1 MGAVRPTV
9 SVIIPNFNYA
19 KTLDLCL
26 AAVNAQDYPDIE
38 VIVVDDNST
47 DNSVPIAH
55 ARGAKVLRTGTNIG
69 APAARNL
76 GAEVATGEV
85 LFFLDS
91 DVALRPDAVS
101 GAVRLLYA
109 DPGLGAVCGTY
120 TPGPLVRDSLVEE
133 YRALQ
138 LYSWWIGD
146 LGETST
152 VFTAIFAI
160 RKAVFA
166 EVGGFNPAL
175 RHSENADY
183 GHRLTQRYRILLTDE
198 VVGAHDHDDKL
209 GVLLTKFF
217 HRARLHV
224 PLYLA
229 RPDFSGGP
237 TNGSRGW
244 GSIAALLAA
253 LALVVPV
260 IAGPAWLALPAAL
273 FAAFVAAD
281 LPMYRIV
288 RRHARLPFL
297 AYYTGVHFLV
307 NVTVGLAVVAGLAQ
321 CLLSSRFRGTYRL
334 ALAKGA

>member
-1 MGAVRPTV
+1 MNTPTV
-9 SVIIPNFNYA
+9 SVIIPNYNYA

-26 AAVNAQDYPDIE
+26 AAVNGQDYPAIE
-38 VIVVDDNST
+38 VIVIDDNST
-47 DNSVPIAH
+47 DNSVEIARS
-55 ARGAKVLRTGTNIG
+55 RGARVLRTGTNIG

-76 GAEVATGEV
+76 GAEVATGEI

-91 DVALRPDAVS
+91 DVALRPDAVTN
-101 GAVRLLYA
+101 AVRLMLTE
-109 DPGLGAVCGTY
+109 PNIGAVCGTY
-120 TPGPLVRDSLVEE
+120 TPKPLVRDSLVEE
-133 YRALQ
+133 YRSLQ

-146 LGETST
+146 LGDTST

-160 RKAVFA
+160 KASVFA

-198 VVGAHDHDDKL
+198 VVGAHDHDDRF
-209 GVLLTKFF
+209 GVLLNKFF

-224 PLYLA
+224 PLFLN

-244 GSIAALLAA
+244 GSIAALGAVLAMVLPFVLGA
-253 LALVVPV
+253 AWTLVPV
-260 IAGPAWLALPAAL
+260 AL

-281 LPMYRIV
+281 IPMYREV
-288 RRHARLPFL
+288 RKHVSPWFL
-297 AYYTGVHFLV
+297 VYYTAVHFVV
-307 NVTVGLAVVAGLAQ
+307 NVTVGLAVGAGLFQ
-321 CLLSSRFRGTYRL
+321 CLFSRDFRTTYSLSMQ
-334 ALAKGA
+334 GA

>member
-1 MGAVRPTV
+1 MLV
-9 SVIIPNFNYA
+9 SVIVPNYNYA
-19 KTLDLCL
+19 RTLDLCL
-26 AAVNAQDYPDIE
+26 AAVNAQTYPDVE

-47 DNSVPIAH
+47 DDSVRIAE
-55 ARGAKVLRTGTNIG
+55 ARGARVIRTGTNIG

-76 GAEVATGEV
+76 GATEAEGEV

-91 DVALRPDAVS
+91 DVALRPDALAE
-101 GAVRLLYA
+101 AVAILA
-109 DPGLGAVCGTY
+109 DPAVGAACGTY
-120 TPGPLVRDSLVEE
+120 EAKPLIRDSLVEE

-146 LGETST
+146 LGDTST
-152 VFTAIFAI
+152 VFTAIMAI
-160 RKAVFA
+160 RADVFA

-183 GHRLTQRYRILLTDE
+183 GHRLSQRYRILLTDRIQ
-198 VVGAHDHDDKL
+198 GRHDHDDKL

-224 PLYLA
+224 PLFLT

-244 GSIAALLAA
+244 GSVAALLAA
-253 LALVVPV
+253 VSLLAPAVLGV
-260 IAGPAWLALPAAL
+260 AWLALPALL
-273 FAAFVAAD
+273 FATFVLAD

-288 RRHARLPFL
+288 RGHVGPLFL
-297 AYYTGVHFLV
+297 AYYTAVHFVV

-321 CLLSSRFRGTYRL
+321 CAVSQRFRTTY
-334 ALAKGA
+334 ALKVA